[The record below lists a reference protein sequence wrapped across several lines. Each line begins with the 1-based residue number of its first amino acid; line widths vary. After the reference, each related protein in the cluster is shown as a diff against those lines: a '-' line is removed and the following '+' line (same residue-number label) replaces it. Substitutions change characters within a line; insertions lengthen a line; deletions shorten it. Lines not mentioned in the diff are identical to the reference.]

1 MKRSELKQIIREEIA
16 AVIKSKA
23 IREYSRDFI
32 EDDESL
38 EDQDTYATDGVS
50 RADLNK
56 LINMLS
62 AADISY
68 YVNGSAET
76 IAFDMT
82 ELNRQQQAAASKL
95 LAIEKPIHHGEYKIK
110 NISPAN
116 LEKVKDLLTAAGVQ
130 FYVNPSAKTIAFDIT
145 KLKGVQQLQLIKLLD
160 IVNQNKKG

>member
-1 MKRSELKQIIREEIA
+1 MKTSELRAIIREEIA

-32 EDDESL
+32 EDDESM

-82 ELNRQQQAAASKL
+82 ELNRQQQAVASKL
-95 LAIEKPIHHGEYKIK
+95 LDIEKPIHHGEYKIK

-116 LEKVKDLLTAAGVQ
+116 LEKVKDLLTAEGMP
-130 FYVNPSAKTIAFDIT
+130 FYINKAAQTIAFDIT
-145 KLKGVQQLQLIKLLD
+145 KLKGVQQLKLIQLLD